1 MEETVVN
8 KYTPKDF
15 KSDQEVRWCP
25 GCGDHAILSSV
36 QRALAELG
44 VPKEKIAFI
53 SGIGCSSR
61 FPYYMDTYGFHSI
74 HGRASAIASGVK
86 VANPGLSVWQ
96 ITGDGDALA
105 IGGNHFIHVIRRNID
120 INIILFNNE
129 IYGLTKGQYSPTST
143 KGLVTKTSPFGTVE
157 EPFSV
162 GELVIGAKG
171 KFFART
177 VDTNVALSTQIYV
190 EAAKH
195 KGTSVVELIGPDY
208 EQARPEF
215 ENVTRWL
222 MDLGG
227 LQEKNWSFP
236 KEGKCSALT
245 ETGCLIE
252 TKTSEDVRKIAGRA
266 PGLAIMTEAAQQ
278 TYDIFLKI
286 RGRVA
291 EKRGLLLMT
300 GTLEEGSQWYADLYN
315 QFQVPNEYGGRSY
328 SVPSWANIGVYPGGE
343 NDPEMRS
350 LKAIMPES
358 LFLERHAAIPR
369 KPSLVVHPEFDHLH
383 HVSDQFEYNPYLPVV
398 LAIDPGFAGAYSPSW
413 PVTFWDGRYYVS
425 MKSTRLD
432 QTVEP
437 TISSSWP
444 ASVNGGRVQLMTG
457 QASSGSS
464 WTWPVN
470 QAMP

>member
-1 MEETVVN
+1 MTETTVN

-44 VPKEKIAFI
+44 ISKENIAFI

-86 VANPGLSVWQ
+86 TANPDLSVWQ

-105 IGGNHFIHVIRRNID
+105 IGGNHFIHAIRRNID

-177 VDTNVALSTQIYV
+177 VDTNISLSTQIYI

-195 KGTSVVELIGPDY
+195 NGTSVVEVLQNCVIFNDGIHDNVAAKEVMDDRTIILKHGQPMIFGKDNDKGLVLEGLKLKVVKLGENGITEKDLIIHNAEESNPGIQY
-208 EQARPEF
+208 MLANMRYPEYP
-215 ENVTRWL
+215 VA
-222 MDLGG
+222 LGV
-227 LQEKNWSFP
+227 
-236 KEGKCSALT
+236 
-245 ETGCLIE
+245 I
-252 TKTSEDVRKIAGRA
+252 RA
-266 PGLAIMTEAAQQ
+266 VSGT
-278 TYDIFLKI
+278 TYDRSVQEQVNEVKKTAKI
-286 RGRVA
+286 
-291 EKRGLLLMT
+291 KCMDDLLM
-300 GTLEEGSQWYADLYN
+300 
-315 QFQVPNEYGGRSY
+315 
-328 SVPSWANIGVYPGGE
+328 
-343 NDPEMRS
+343 
-350 LKAIMPES
+350 
-358 LFLERHAAIPR
+358 
-369 KPSLVVHPEFDHLH
+369 
-383 HVSDQFEYNPYLPVV
+383 
-398 LAIDPGFAGAYSPSW
+398 
-413 PVTFWDGRYYVS
+413 
-425 MKSTRLD
+425 
-432 QTVEP
+432 
-437 TISSSWP
+437 
-444 ASVNGGRVQLMTG
+444 
-457 QASSGSS
+457 SGS
-464 WTWPVN
+464 TWNVE
-470 QAMP
+470 